1 MNDLEPTFRSHA
13 SLQLKS
19 TLRSRNSFW
28 MPMVTKYG
36 IYLQM
41 WDAFNMEKPTAFVKK
56 ERLPYPKSSA
66 SFPVHR
72 VWTYQDNAQIEP
84 RTQLAMKMAG
94 VSRVIPMSS
103 ATSRQWKQPRPR
115 YLSMKMWEMQR
126 HLWETLMD
134 AHANPPLMLSG
145 MLLGFDY
152 LFLTFRNHK

>member
-1 MNDLEPTFRSHA
+1 
-13 SLQLKS
+13 
-19 TLRSRNSFW
+19 
-28 MPMVTKYG
+28 MVTKYG

-94 VSRVIPMSS
+94 GESGDTYEFGYKQAVKTTKAKVSLYENVRDAASSLRDSAGCPCKPAVDVIGDVTRLWLFIFDFPRSQIAG
-103 ATSRQWKQPRPR
+103 ATQ
-115 YLSMKMWEMQR
+115 YIEY
-126 HLWETLMD
+126 
-134 AHANPPLMLSG
+134 A
-145 MLLGFDY
+145 
-152 LFLTFRNHK
+152 